1 MTITFT
7 KKYTSTFKNDRPRLD
22 DPDSPVRLLAA
33 SLHQMISEGKT
44 DGEWHQID
52 LYSGFRFFVDQD
64 SAQAW
69 ADLGVS
75 AWTQLGRTD
84 FNYTITDV

>member
-7 KKYTSTFKNDRPRLD
+7 KKYTGTFNNGRPRLE
-22 DPDSPVRLLAA
+22 DPDSPVSVLAA
-33 SLHQMISEGKT
+33 SLAQMISEGKT

-52 LYSGFRFFVDQD
+52 LYSAFRLFVDQD

-75 AWTQLGRTD
+75 ACTQLGRTD